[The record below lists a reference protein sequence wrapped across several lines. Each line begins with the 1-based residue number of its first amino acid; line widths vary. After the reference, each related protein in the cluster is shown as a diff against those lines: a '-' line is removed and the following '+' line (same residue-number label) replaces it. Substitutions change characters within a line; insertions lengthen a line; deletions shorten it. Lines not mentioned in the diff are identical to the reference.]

1 MELIQTSYFAL
12 FIIICLGFIIGNI
25 KIKGV
30 SLDISAIIFVALIF
44 GHYGVVI
51 PSVLEKIG
59 LILFI
64 YTIGVQAGPGF
75 FDSFKKNGR
84 NLVLLATVVIVSA
97 SLVAFLAHYFFDLDM
112 PIITGLLTGALTSTP
127 GLAAAIETTNSPL
140 VSIGYG
146 VAYPFGVIGVILFV
160 KFYPK
165 IIRSDIKKAEE
176 EYEKSS
182 TEGHPEIKHFNLRV
196 ENENVIGKTI
206 GELRVRSMTQAVIS
220 RVMHDGHAITPDPQ
234 TLLQKGDLIRA
245 VGTKDAL
252 DKIIFLI
259 GPKTDENIPLDKGY
273 EVQSILVTN
282 KEAVNTTLGSFN
294 LWVNYQATVTR
305 IRRSGIDIT
314 PSPNVKLQMGDKV
327 MVACNRQNMLQV
339 VRIFGNDDKKL
350 SDTDFFPV
358 AAGIVL
364 GVLFGKMSLS
374 FGHSF
379 TFSLGLT
386 GGVLAVAMIL
396 SRIGRTGPVI
406 WSMSGAANQLLRQ
419 LGLMFF
425 LASVGTK
432 AGATL
437 VETYSNYGV
446 QLFLIGG
453 ILTLFPM
460 LMAVL
465 AAYFLK
471 SINILTLLGTITGSM
486 TSTPGLAAVDSMS
499 DSNAPAIAY
508 ATVYPVAMV
517 LLVIFVQ
524 LLGLLA

>member
-12 FIIICLGFIIGNI
+12 FVIICLGFIIGNL
-25 KIKGV
+25 KVKGV
-30 SLDISAIIFVALIF
+30 SLDISAIIFVALVF
-44 GHYGVVI
+44 GHFGIVM
-51 PSVLEKIG
+51 PSILEKIG

-75 FDSFKKNGR
+75 FDSFQKNGR
-84 NLVLLATVVIVSA
+84 NLALLATVVILSA
-97 SLVAFLAHYFFDLDM
+97 SVMAYILSYAFGLDM

-146 VAYPFGVIGVILFV
+146 VAYPFGVIGVILFA

-165 IIRSDIKKAEE
+165 IVKADIKKAEKD
-176 EYEKSS
+176 YEKNAES
-182 TEGHPEIKHFNLRV
+182 GFPEIMHHNLIV
-196 ENENVIGKTI
+196 ENDNVIGKTI
-206 GELRVRSMTQAVIS
+206 GHLRVRSMTQAVIS
-220 RVMHDGHAITPDPQ
+220 RVMHDGCTTTPN
-234 TLLQKGDLIRA
+234 TNTVLGKGDLVRA

-252 DKIIFLI
+252 EKISMLI
-259 GPKTDENIPLDKGY
+259 GSVTKEEIPLDAGY

-282 KEAVNTTLGSFN
+282 TEAVNKALNVFN
-294 LWVNYQATVTR
+294 LWTNYQATVTR

-314 PSPNVKLQMGDKV
+314 PSPSVKLQMGDKV
-327 MVACNRQNMLQV
+327 MVACSRENMKQV
-339 VRIFGNDDKKL
+339 IRIFGNNDKKL

-374 FGHSF
+374 FGGSF
-379 TFSLGLT
+379 SFSLGLT
-386 GGVLAVAMIL
+386 GGVLAVSMIL
-396 SRIGRTGPVI
+396 ARIGRTGPVI

-419 LGLMFF
+419 LGLMLF

-437 VETYSNYGV
+437 VDTYNNYGS
-446 QLFLIGG
+446 QLFVVGA

-460 LMAVL
+460 MMAVV
-465 AAYFLK
+465 AAYFMK
-471 SINILTLLGTITGSM
+471 SLNILTLLGTITGSM
-486 TSTPGLAAVDSMS
+486 TSTPGLAAVDSMT
-499 DSNAPAIAY
+499 DSNAAAIAY

-517 LLVIFVQ
+517 LLVICVQ
-524 LLGLLA
+524 ILGII

>member
-12 FIIICLGFIIGNI
+12 FVIICLGFIIGNL
-25 KIKGV
+25 KVKGV
-30 SLDISAIIFVALIF
+30 SLDISAIIFVALVF
-44 GHYGVVI
+44 GHFGIVMPGI
-51 PSVLEKIG
+51 LEKIG

-75 FDSFKKNGR
+75 FDSFQKNGR
-84 NLVLLATVVIVSA
+84 NLALLATVVIISA
-97 SLVAFLAHYFFDLDM
+97 SVMAYILSYAFGLDM
-112 PIITGLLTGALTSTP
+112 PIIAGLLTGALTSTP

-146 VAYPFGVIGVILFV
+146 VAYPFGVIGVILFA

-165 IIRSDIKKAEE
+165 IIKADIKTAEKD
-176 EYEKSS
+176 YEKNSES
-182 TEGHPEIKHFNLRV
+182 GFPEIMHRNLMV
-196 ENENVIGKTI
+196 ENDNVIGKTI
-206 GELRVRSMTQAVIS
+206 GHLRVRSMTQAVIS
-220 RVMHDGHAITPDPQ
+220 RVMHDGCTTTPNTQ
-234 TLLQKGDLIRA
+234 TVLSKGDLVRA

-252 DKIIFLI
+252 EKISMLI
-259 GPKTDENIPLDKGY
+259 GSETKEEIPLDAGY

-282 KEAVNTTLGSFN
+282 TEAVNKALSVFN
-294 LWVNYQATVTR
+294 LWTNYQATVTR

-314 PSPNVKLQMGDKV
+314 PSPSVKLQMGDKV
-327 MVACNRQNMLQV
+327 MVACSRENMKQV
-339 VRIFGNDDKKL
+339 IRIFGNNDKKL

-374 FGHSF
+374 FGGSF
-379 TFSLGLT
+379 SFSLGLT
-386 GGVLAVAMIL
+386 GGVLAVSMIL
-396 SRIGRTGPVI
+396 ARIGRTGPVI

-419 LGLMFF
+419 LGLMLF

-437 VETYSNYGV
+437 LDTYNDYGA
-446 QLFLIGG
+446 QLFVVGA

-460 LMAVL
+460 MMAVV
-465 AAYFLK
+465 AAYFMRSL
-471 SINILTLLGTITGSM
+471 NILTLLGTITGSM
-486 TSTPGLAAVDSMS
+486 TSTPGLAAVDSMT
-499 DSNAPAIAY
+499 DSNAAAIAY

-517 LLVIFVQ
+517 LLVICVQ
-524 LLGLLA
+524 ILGVI

>member
-12 FIIICLGFIIGNI
+12 FVIICLGFIIGNL
-25 KIKGV
+25 KVKGV
-30 SLDISAIIFVALIF
+30 SLDISAIIFVALVF
-44 GHYGVVI
+44 GHFGIVM
-51 PSVLEKIG
+51 PSILEKIG

-75 FDSFKKNGR
+75 FDSFQKNGR
-84 NLVLLATVVIVSA
+84 NLALLATVVIISA
-97 SLVAFLAHYFFDLDM
+97 SVMAYILYYAFGLDM
-112 PIITGLLTGALTSTP
+112 PIVTGLLTGALTSTP

-146 VAYPFGVIGVILFV
+146 VAYPFGVIGVILFA

-165 IIRSDIKKAEE
+165 IIKADIKKAEKD
-176 EYEKSS
+176 YEKSAES
-182 TEGHPEIKHFNLRV
+182 GFPEIMHRNLMV

-206 GELRVRSMTQAVIS
+206 GHLRVRSMTQAVIS
-220 RVMHDGHAITPDPQ
+220 RVMHDGCTTTPNIN
-234 TLLQKGDLIRA
+234 TVLSKGDLVRA

-252 DKIIFLI
+252 EKIAMLI
-259 GPKTDENIPLDKGY
+259 GSETKEEIPLDAGY

-282 KEAVNTTLGSFN
+282 TEAVNKALSVFN
-294 LWVNYQATVTR
+294 LWTNYQATVTR

-314 PSPNVKLQMGDKV
+314 PSPSVKLQMGDKV
-327 MVACNRQNMLQV
+327 MVACSRENMKQV
-339 VRIFGNDDKKL
+339 IRIFGNNDKKL

-374 FGHSF
+374 FGGSF
-379 TFSLGLT
+379 SFSLGLT
-386 GGVLAVAMIL
+386 GGVLAVSMIL
-396 SRIGRTGPVI
+396 ARIGRTGPVI

-419 LGLMFF
+419 LGLMLF

-437 VETYSNYGV
+437 VDTYNNYGA
-446 QLFLIGG
+446 QLFVVGG

-460 LMAVL
+460 MMAVV
-465 AAYFLK
+465 AAYFMK
-471 SINILTLLGTITGSM
+471 SLNILTLLGTITGSM
-486 TSTPGLAAVDSMS
+486 TSTPGLAAVDSMT
-499 DSNAPAIAY
+499 DSNAAAIAY

-517 LLVIFVQ
+517 LLVICVQ
-524 LLGLLA
+524 ILGFI